1 MFEAAIRSHPSATG
15 NVTATK
21 ETVVA
26 TNILALAKGRRDGAR
41 DCSKLT

>member
-21 ETVVA
+21 ETIVA
-26 TNILALAKGRRDGAR
+26 TNILV
-41 DCSKLT
+41 LTAEEMELETAVN